1 MLILTCCY
9 LFLYF
14 SAVIPCSPSMLWFSF
29 PTLTPAVWLNQSD
42 RLWVPGESLPLSAVP
57 FLLKFTLSVTNSF
70 WHLSKCSA
78 LCWTAPPRSLHTHT
92 RAHTQ
97 SLKWTNS
104 TGEHAARTAQT
115 HTHTHTHT
123 QVHAGTHTNRRIMQR
138 HKCGWKAGRAVPPRH
153 TYYASHASPPVT
165 VPIPL

>member
-14 SAVIPCSPSMLWFSF
+14 FAVIPCSPSMLWFSF

-42 RLWVPGESLPLSAVP
+42 RLWVPGEGLSLSTVP

-78 LCWTAPPRSLHTHT
+78 LCWTDLYGLFTLAHAYTPTLSAQTLYSTCSHKACTDAHTGACRDAHKHMWKHKCTQNVVKKQDAQYPQGTHIMPHT
-92 RAHTQ
+92 R
-97 SLKWTNS
+97 L
-104 TGEHAARTAQT
+104 
-115 HTHTHTHT
+115 
-123 QVHAGTHTNRRIMQR
+123 
-138 HKCGWKAGRAVPPRH
+138 P
-153 TYYASHASPPVT
+153 
-165 VPIPL
+165 

>member
-14 SAVIPCSPSMLWFSF
+14 SAVIPSSPSMLWFSF

-42 RLWVPGESLPLSAVP
+42 RLWVPGENLSLSAVP

-78 LCWTAPPRSLHTHT
+78 LCWTAPPRSLHTRT
-92 RAHTQ
+92 LAHTQ

-104 TGEHAARTAQT
+104 AGEHVARMACTGT
-115 HTHTHTHT
+115 HTHRCMLGRT
-123 QVHAGTHTNRRIMQR
+123 QTGEL
-138 HKCGWKAGRAVPPRH
+138 CGDINAVEKQGAQNPPRH